1 MAEKDTVGDKYYRS
15 VTVSN
20 TLGGFAFIVGIP
32 ISIVIFFKDSLLIAS
47 AIGAE
52 YAALLGD
59 IFQSLFLVI
68 TVFLF
73 FQGMSHR
80 LYFLPRAEDA
90 RRANILTDG
99 FGVPISDDETIG
111 YYNNSLSEPA
121 PRLAANCMESAFFT
135 KELTRR
141 MLVRSRWFSSIY
153 LLGYIFLLAT
163 RSVDLA
169 VVDLLAGFVF
179 SEFVLARWFR
189 LEFLHRRSEV
199 VYEKFR
205 ELFAWN
211 LVTRDDL
218 WVARAINTFTLY
230 EASKSI
236 AAVSIPSSLFSKMN
250 PSLSGEWEAIR
261 VKLGV

>member
-1 MAEKDTVGDKYYRS
+1 MADKDTVGDKYYSS
-15 VTVSN
+15 VNVSN
-20 TLGGFAFIVGIP
+20 ALGGFAFWVGIP
-32 ISIVIFFKDSLLIAS
+32 ISFLIFFKDSLWTSSIIGPRYAS
-47 AIGAE
+47 
-52 YAALLGD
+52 LLVE
-59 IFQSLFLVI
+59 ILQPLFLVI

-73 FQGMSHR
+73 FQGMFHR

-90 RRANILTDG
+90 RRANILSDS

-111 YYNNSLSEPA
+111 YYNNSLSEPV

-153 LLGYIFLLAT
+153 LLGYMFLLAT

-179 SEFVLARWFR
+179 SEFVLARWLR

-211 LVTRDDL
+211 SASRDNL

-236 AAVSIPSSLFSKMN
+236 AAVSIPRSLFSKMN
-250 PSLSGEWEAIR
+250 PSLSGEWETVR